1 MNEGAPAAAAPDE
14 FAALKEARKLDAR
27 SVFLWAISLLHFV
40 PATVGLLLLKAVLPM
55 RFVDQALRLY
65 TRNITRLAG
74 MEVRLHRAPGVD
86 PEGVYFFMSNHVNL
100 FDPFVLNGRIPQ
112 LVRGLE
118 LESHFKIP
126 VYGWLM
132 KGFGNVPVPDR
143 LTKKGFAL
151 MHERTKAA
159 IDAGTSLIV
168 FPEGSRTRTGKLGK
182 FRPGVFRIA
191 ADVGAPIVP
200 VTIVGAFEVKNVHGP
215 RFVPGP
221 VDVYLHEPIETKNAS
236 PEELQERVREI
247 VNGPLTKNE
256 S

>member
-1 MNEGAPAAAAPDE
+1 MTDAAPAAATPDDL
-14 FAALKEARKLDAR
+14 AALREARKLDAR
-27 SVFLWAISLLHFV
+27 SVFLWTISLLHFV
-40 PATVGLLLLKAVLPM
+40 PATIGLLLCKAVLPM
-55 RFVDQALRLY
+55 RLVDPLLRLY
-65 TRNITRLAG
+65 TRNVTRLAG
-74 MEVRLHRAPGVD
+74 MRIHVHRAPGFD
-86 PEGVYFFMSNHVNL
+86 PERVCFFMSNHVNL

-143 LTKKGFAL
+143 ITKQGFAL

-168 FPEGSRTRTGKLGK
+168 FPEGSRTRTGRLGK

-191 ADVGAPIVP
+191 AEIGAPIVP
-200 VTIVGAFEVKNVHGP
+200 VTIVGAFDVKNVHGP
-215 RFVPGP
+215 RFVPGR
-221 VDVYLHEPIETKNAS
+221 VDIYLHDPIETKDAS
-236 PEELQERVREI
+236 PEELQERVRET
-247 VNGPLTKNE
+247 VNGPLTRRAE
-256 S
+256 

>member
-1 MNEGAPAAAAPDE
+1 MTEGAPATAPPDE
-14 FAALKEARKLDAR
+14 FAAEKEARKLDAR
-27 SVFLWAISLLHFV
+27 SAFLWAISLLHFV
-40 PATVGLLLLKAVLPM
+40 PATIGLLALKAILPM
-55 RFVDQALRLY
+55 RLVDPVLRLY
-65 TRNITRLAG
+65 TRNVTRLCG
-74 MEVRLHRAPGVD
+74 MKIRVHRAPGFD
-86 PEGVYFFMSNHVNL
+86 PERVSFFMSNHVNL
-100 FDPFVLNGRIPQ
+100 FDPFVLNSRIPQ

-143 LTKKGFAL
+143 LTKKGYAL
-151 MHERTKAA
+151 MHERTKTA

-168 FPEGSRTRTGKLGK
+168 FPEGSRTRTGLLGK

-191 ADVGAPIVP
+191 AEVGAPIVP
-200 VTIVGAFEVKNVHGP
+200 VTIVGSYDFKNVHGP

-221 VDVYLHEPIETKNAS
+221 IDIYFHDPVETKDAS
-236 PEELQERVREI
+236 PEELQERVRAI
-247 VNGPLTKNE
+247 VNGPLTKSE